1 MLLTSNHYTLS
12 FTVEFHCN
20 NIIFLFYSGSERE
33 AELNMMQI
41 VFTGIPRGGKSS
53 FWKRLQG
60 IIPDRLL
67 PSTDITSSEGSVR
80 LDVRGSCGFV
90 LHVSELG
97 WRRLQAQEEMEGF
110 IALVTQHGN
119 LFQQESLQES
129 LSIPSTTRT
138 GEQSSAIDTDNEPV
152 SPQSQVQPDM
162 KQGQQSQ
169 PQTVKETVASEALEE
184 SPSLDQE
191 TNMASSTD
199 GVSPRESIT
208 VHGNIEDQLPSASN
222 VMNKTLISM
231 KQMELSR
238 KIDSASYVLCTD
250 TGGQPEYQEMLAL
263 LMAESNSVY
272 IILNLEHDLHSIQP
286 LEYLPSVDGDPV
298 IYESAHTVG
307 EMLYQSLISVPV
319 HSSGVRASKKD
330 SQDVSGDGEFQNRS
344 CVFFIGT
351 HKDKVSPQRI
361 EAVNR
366 DLIELIRHTPQYKAN
381 IVQHC
386 SADSI
391 IFAVDN
397 FSSLENDED
406 FGVIRRATQG
416 LVYGSHLRVKA
427 STSWLF
433 TGVVLQ
439 NVSESQPM
447 ISLNQC
453 QEIAG
458 QCGVEQESFKPCLE
472 FLHNKVGAIRLYET
486 EHLYDV
492 VFIKPQV
499 LINSLSHLMRRAF
512 LKPLSKRSVV
522 EDEDIND
529 VARHF
534 KSITRDRLIDI
545 AVDLLVMCSHPLSTP
560 QHPLYYLTCMLPVS
574 RQVEDVGEKNSV
586 FFMMEG
592 FVLPIGLG
600 RATITA
606 IVQQRLKTKTP
617 WTINYD
623 TLYRNSVEFTLSSP
637 AAATFKISCSTKHLR
652 LSVKN
657 AASVSRETCS
667 DVRIA
672 IESIMTEVLK
682 LYRYGQATTPVVA
695 FQCPRC
701 DGRTTGFHYATLV
714 AEDRL
719 QCSQTKQNIEE
730 FPYLKLWVLVR
741 FHTLLPH

>member
-1 MLLTSNHYTLS
+1 MDCSYTEECYLHSILLFS
-12 FTVEFHCN
+12 C
-20 NIIFLFYSGSERE
+20 SGSERE

-41 VFTGIPRGGKSS
+41 VVTGIPRGGKSS

-80 LDVRGSCGFV
+80 LDIRGSCGFV

-97 WRRLQAQEEMEGF
+97 WRRLQAQEEMQGF

-129 LSIPSTTRT
+129 LSIPSTTRI
-138 GEQSSAIDTDNEPV
+138 GEQSSAINETV
-152 SPQSQVQPDM
+152 SPKPQVQPDM
-162 KQGQQSQ
+162 KQSQQSQ
-169 PQTVKETVASEALEE
+169 PEAPEK
-184 SPSLDQE
+184 SPSLNQE

-208 VHGNIEDQLPSASN
+208 VHGNIEGQFPSASN
-222 VMNKTLISM
+222 VMNKALISM

-298 IYESAHTVG
+298 IYKSPHTVG

-381 IVQHC
+381 IVQRC
-386 SADSI
+386 SPDSI

-406 FGVIRRATQG
+406 FAVIRRATQG
-416 LVYGSHLRVKA
+416 LVYDSHLRVKA

-453 QEIAG
+453 QEIAR

-472 FLHNKVGAIRLYET
+472 FLHNKVGAIRFYET
-486 EHLYDV
+486 EHLHDV

-499 LINSLSHLMRRAF
+499 LINALSHLMRRAF
-512 LKPLSKRSVV
+512 LKPQSKRSVV

-534 KSITRDRLIDI
+534 KSITRDHLIDI

-560 QHPLYYLTCMLPVS
+560 QHPLYYLTCMLPFS
-574 RQVEDVGEKNSV
+574 RQVEDVGGKNSV
-586 FFMMEG
+586 YFMMEG

-606 IVQQRLKTKTP
+606 IVQQRLNTKTP

-695 FQCPRC
+695 FQCPSC
-701 DGRTTGFHYATLV
+701 DDRTTGFHYATLV
-714 AEDRL
+714 VDDRL
-719 QCSQTKQNIEE
+719 QCSPTKEIVQH
-730 FPYLKLWVLVR
+730 FPHLELWGLVSAEGLWSFLPLIYYQPLLLVL
-741 FHTLLPH
+741 HLDT